1 MKKRQVP
8 GGIAL
13 FTLAALFALPGLAL
27 AEGHHDPDVF
37 TQVTRAIEGRDCPL
51 ISDPKGNA
59 GLNPMDFTALFV
71 ANDNVNVYFLVEYA
85 GDASKNDL
93 TVLYLNTDKNQATGC
108 QLSIAESSG
117 RDAGIFLV
125 KKGTGPDRITK
136 IDNACN
142 QTFVDPSLLPGFQT
156 QTKGHFIAVILP
168 ISILNDLTP
177 PPGGNGL
184 GFIIEV
190 DAAGAVGPA
199 FYRLRF

>member
-1 MKKRQVP
+1 MKNRQVR
-8 GGIAL
+8 GRIAL
-13 FTLAALFALPGLAL
+13 FTLAALLALPGLAL
-27 AEGHHDPDVF
+27 AEGHHDSDVF
-37 TQVTRAIEGRDCPL
+37 SQVMRAIEGKDCPL
-51 ISDPKGNA
+51 ISDPAGNA

-71 ANDNVNVYFLVEYA
+71 TNDNVNVYFLVQYA
-85 GDASKNDL
+85 GDASKNEL

-125 KKGTGPDRITK
+125 KKGSGPDQITR
-136 IDNACN
+136 IDNGCN
-142 QTFVDPSLLPGFQT
+142 QVFVDPSTLTGFQT
-156 QTKGHFIAVILP
+156 QTKGRYIAVILP
-168 ISILNDLTP
+168 ISVLNDLTP
-177 PPGGNGL
+177 PPGGNGP